1 MNPKIQTKSNNDIEM
16 ETAIISHYNNV
27 NTNEYS
33 NSQTDSNK
41 RYNIPGYD
49 TISYWV
55 EQYDVPEIDLLA
67 EISCKMKDEQD
78 GTTHSGQ
85 TYIEGYIDEIYI
97 RVFQNGII
105 ISVSLPKLI
114 LGKNVETIY
123 LDEVKTA
130 HEKIS
135 SILGFSIY
143 RAKVTRI
150 DVSSTF
156 IMLHPFDK
164 YLTSLGSI
172 SRFNEKPF
180 DNGRYYFNRNKFKSP
195 PVELLFY
202 DKLMEQGRKGIPV
215 NVNFNNS
222 FRYEIRFRQL
232 KRTLKRGVITP
243 SDLEDLNFFQMLVGK
258 WEKYFNKISI
268 NRELRSVE
276 VLFKNKKTMFN
287 YLASKGLRTEG
298 PEKLIKEINELLLRK
313 GIKKQQGYNLKR
325 KIKDLLNNDE
335 LTVENVCA
343 IELQEKIN
351 DAVFYTNNL

>member
-1 MNPKIQTKSNNDIEM
+1 MTPKIQTKSNNDIEM

-33 NSQTDSNK
+33 NSQTDNNK

-49 TISYWV
+49 SISYWV

-78 GTTHSGQ
+78 GTTNSGQ
-85 TYIEGYIDEIYI
+85 TYIEGFIDKIYV

-114 LGKNVETIY
+114 LGNNVESIY
-123 LDEVKTA
+123 LNEVKKA

-156 IMLHPFDK
+156 IMLHPFNK
-164 YLTSLGSI
+164 YLSSLGSL
-172 SRFNEKPF
+172 SRFNMKHL
-180 DNGRYYFNRNKFKSP
+180 DNGRYYFNRSKFKSP
-195 PVELLFY
+195 PVTLLFY
-202 DKLMEQGRKGIPV
+202 NKLREQEVKGIAV
-215 NVNFNNS
+215 EVGFLNS
-222 FRYEIRFRQL
+222 FRYEIRFRDL

-268 NRELRSVE
+268 NRELRSGE

-287 YLASKGLRTEG
+287 YLASQGLKTEG
-298 PEKLIKEINELLLRK
+298 PDKLIKEINEQLHRK

-335 LTVENVCA
+335 LTVENEYGK
-343 IELQEKIN
+343 ELQGKI
-351 DAVFYTNNL
+351 DAAVLYSNAL